1 MNALKETETDQ
12 MVKKKLTTDLSP
24 IDSESQIICRFKFKL
39 NSIEKSLD
47 MIWNIAPFLE
57 LQLTLVTLFFK
68 VHFHSLDFESKAWK
82 EQV

>member
-12 MVKKKLTTDLSP
+12 MVKKMLTTDLSP

-47 MIWNIAPFLE
+47 MI
-57 LQLTLVTLFFK
+57 
-68 VHFHSLDFESKAWK
+68 
-82 EQV
+82 